1 MKTRHFILLALVLCC
16 LACTQ
21 KPQAEADLPKD
32 AFVRV
37 SGPYLIEPDGDTLF
51 IKGTNLGN

>member
-1 MKTRHFILLALVLCC
+1 MKRLMTILALALCC

-21 KPQAEADLPKD
+21 KPQDLPKD

-37 SGPYLIEPDGDTLF
+37 SGPYLSYRGLYP
-51 IKGTNLGN
+51 